1 MLCNSFS
8 FIDLK
13 RNLAQFNF
21 MIKTEGG
28 LPVREEYSLSNLP
41 GREQKL
47 HGGNHK
53 FYLALVSAKGLIVS

>member
-28 LPVREEYSLSNLP
+28 W
-41 GREQKL
+41 EQKL
-47 HGGNHK
+47 HGKLHK